1 MGDENRNA
9 PAEPDMTVETLTG
22 DVRDF
27 LIMHLRDMQKP
38 WPQMS
43 EREQND
49 KIWAAEN
56 AARTMVRKAVNLITA
71 REFDKVHVK
80 VGKFSVKD
88 GEIKAEFTT
97 PATDDSLISVRHAG
111 LAVLVLADPAVFE
124 GNKPAPQADPDEPGL
139 DLDQDEAA

>member
-1 MGDENRNA
+1 MGDESRNV
-9 PAEPDMTVETLTG
+9 PAEPDMTVDTLTG
-22 DVRDF
+22 DIRDF
-27 LIMHLRDMQKP
+27 LLMHLRDMQKP

-49 KIWAAEN
+49 KIYAAEN
-56 AARTMVRKAVNLITA
+56 AARSMVRKAVNLITA
-71 REFDKVHVK
+71 REFDKVHVQ
-80 VGKFSVKD
+80 VGKMTVKD

-97 PATDDSLISVRHAG
+97 PATDANLISVRHAG

-124 GNKPAPQADPDEPGL
+124 GSKSEPKADPDEPGL